1 MVTTYEALTL
11 MITFSS
17 LIVSVI
23 AVVVSMNKKK

>member
-1 MVTTYEALTL
+1 MTL

-23 AVVVSMNKKK
+23 TVVISLIKKK

>member
-1 MVTTYEALTL
+1 

-23 AVVVSMNKKK
+23 AVVISSDKKK

>member
-1 MVTTYEALTL
+1 MITFYEALTL

-23 AVVVSMNKKK
+23 AVVISSDKKK